1 MNYSLNFDFGTCPV
15 GPLGRGKKKQTKLQ
29 MMLGDDPFEN
39 SMMEQLSLINKAI
52 FQAPAPSYSKRY
64 ARPFFFRRPR
74 RNRGAFF
81 FLSIPFGRRF
91 LLRFRLRAS
100 LRSSPSVGLLFRSSP
115 RSTADPP
122 LHPPSRFIQRPP
134 LVPRGL
140 RVLGQHGR
148 VPLPRGDGAV

>member
-1 MNYSLNFDFGTCPV
+1 MNYSLNFDFGTCTV

-81 FLSIPFGRRF
+81 FPSPLGVVSSSGF
-91 LLRFRLRAS
+91 AS
-100 LRSSPSVGLLFRSSP
+100 ARPSDPPLGLLFRSSP
-115 RSTADPP
+115 RSTADPS
-122 LHPPSRFIQRPP
+122 LNPPSRFSQRPP

-140 RVLGQHGR
+140 RVLGQHGG

>member
-1 MNYSLNFDFGTCPV
+1 MNYSLNFDFGTCTV

-64 ARPFFFRRPR
+64 ARPFFFAVPAEIGALFFSFHPR
-74 RNRGAFF
+74 
-81 FLSIPFGRRF
+81 GRRF

-122 LHPPSRFIQRPP
+122 LHPPSRFSQRPP

>member
-1 MNYSLNFDFGTCPV
+1 MNYSLNFDFGTCTV

-81 FLSIPFGRRF
+81 FFPFPGGVVSSSGF
-91 LLRFRLRAS
+91 AS
-100 LRSSPSVGLLFRSSP
+100 ARPS
-115 RSTADPP
+115 DPP
-122 LHPPSRFIQRPP
+122 LVSASSFARLPARP
-134 LVPRGL
+134 LTHL
-140 RVLGQHGR
+140 
-148 VPLPRGDGAV
+148 

>member
-1 MNYSLNFDFGTCPV
+1 MNYSLNFDFGTCTV

-74 RNRGAFF
+74 RTGGGAFF
-81 FLSIPFGRRF
+81 PSPG
-91 LLRFRLRAS
+91 AS
-100 LRSSPSVGLLFRSSP
+100 FPPPVSPP
-115 RSTADPP
+115 
-122 LHPPSRFIQRPP
+122 
-134 LVPRGL
+134 
-140 RVLGQHGR
+140 R
-148 VPLPRGDGAV
+148 VPPILPSASSFVRLPASERK

>member
-1 MNYSLNFDFGTCPV
+1 MNYSLNFDFGTCTV

-81 FLSIPFGRRF
+81 LPTPGAFSFSGF
-91 LLRFRLRAS
+91 AS
-100 LRSSPSVGLLFRSSP
+100 ARPS
-115 RSTADPP
+115 DPP
-122 LHPPSRFIQRPP
+122 LVSASSFAR
-134 LVPRGL
+134 
-140 RVLGQHGR
+140 
-148 VPLPRGDGAV
+148 LPA